1 MEPSTMLDFAKSIGD
16 ASRSSANYGK
26 LMLIRDLIMEIND
39 MDIGISSKAC
49 IKVFLETK
57 KTEIKKDIKRDEKF
71 PDPFLDKM

>member
-1 MEPSTMLDFAKSIGD
+1 MEPNTMLDFAKSIDD

-49 IKVFLETK
+49 IKVFLENK
-57 KTEIKKDIKRDEKF
+57 KAKIKEEIKRDSKF
-71 PDPFLDKM
+71 PDPYLDKM